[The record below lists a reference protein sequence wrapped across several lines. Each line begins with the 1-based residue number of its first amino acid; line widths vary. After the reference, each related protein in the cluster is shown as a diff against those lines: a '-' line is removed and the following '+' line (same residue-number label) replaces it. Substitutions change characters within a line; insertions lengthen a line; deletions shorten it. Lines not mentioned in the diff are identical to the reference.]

1 MPDALRQS
9 PNNFSMEGKLKILF
23 NEDVK
28 LDAELLW
35 RELANNEI
43 DFKKLLVDNRI
54 DFIEGLKSFNP
65 DLIISDYSIPQF
77 TGMQAL
83 IIRNEI
89 SPLTPFILVTGSN
102 NETVAVDCMKAGA
115 DDYILK
121 DNLSRLAISVNNS
134 INRAKVL
141 REKYITEE
149 LLRQSEEKYRSIFEN
164 VQDVFY
170 ETAPDGTILE
180 ASPSIEVLSRGQ
192 YKREELLGKSIND
205 FYSHSEE
212 RNLFMEALKTKGSV
226 TDFEIM
232 LKNRDGSLIPCSVS
246 SKISFNAEG
255 IPVKISG
262 SMRDISERKKA
273 ERTLLDIID
282 NNPMSIQIMDI
293 DGFTLRVNQA
303 FIKLFGSVPPPDF
316 SMFSDIQLK
325 EKGFTELLVRIKNC
339 EVVQFPDMVFNPHD
353 SLSEMPDCL
362 AWIKAVGFALLDGN
376 GKPEKIVL
384 MHENITERKQAEEKL
399 RQSSVFN
406 ESLLKTIPFGMDIVD
421 EEGNVLFL
429 SENFKRLLGDEA
441 IGKKCW
447 EIYRDD
453 KKQCSDCPLFKG
465 IVLGETE
472 TYESHGVLDNR
483 IFEISHTGM
492 MFDGKKALLEIFQDI
507 TDRKQSEEEL
517 IKAKDKAEEG
527 DRLKTAFLHNI
538 SHEIRT
544 PMNAIVGFSAL
555 LGEPDLDAHSRT
567 EYIEVILQSSN
578 HLLSIITDIIDIS
591 NIEANIVKI
600 AKNEIN
606 INSTL
611 KTLCDQFLPVLT
623 GKNLQLVCENRVP
636 DSAALIITDSTK
648 LKQIITNLLS
658 NAVKYTDKGS
668 VKLGCEVK
676 DKFLEFHVSD
686 TGIGISEEHH
696 NKIFDRFYQVESSD
710 NRLYEGT
717 GLGLAISSAYVGLL
731 GGKMWLLSEPGKGTT
746 FNFTL
751 PYQNNVAEFQTNIE
765 KPVYYDLVF
774 KKKIKILVAEDVES
788 NFLLISY
795 FLQGANAELL
805 RARTGREAVE
815 QCLADRS
822 IDLILMDIKMPD
834 MDGYTAA
841 KLIREANISIPII
854 AQTAYADDMNKAIDS
869 GCSGFISK
877 PFDKKG
883 LLYKISEFIV

>member
-1 MPDALRQS
+1 
-9 PNNFSMEGKLKILF
+9 MEGKLKILF
-23 NEDVK
+23 NEDVRT
-28 LDAELLW
+28 DAELIW
-35 RELANNEI
+35 RELKKNEI
-43 DFKKLLVDNRI
+43 DFKKLLVDNRK
-54 DFIEGLKSFNP
+54 DFIEGLKSFAP
-65 DLIISDYSIPQF
+65 DLIISDYSLPQF
-77 TGMQAL
+77 TGMEAL
-83 IIRNEI
+83 LIRNEM

-121 DNLSRLAISVNNS
+121 DNLLRLGLSVNNS

-141 REKYITEE
+141 REKNIVEEE
-149 LLRQSEEKYRSIFEN
+149 LYKSEAKYRSIFEN
-164 VQDVFY
+164 VQDLFY
-170 ETAPDGTILE
+170 ESALDGTILE
-180 ASPSIEVLSRGQ
+180 VSPSIEVLSRGQ
-192 YKREELLGKSIND
+192 YKREALLGKSMTD

-212 RNLFMEALKTKGSV
+212 RNLFMEALKATGSV

-246 SKISFNAEG
+246 SKIIFNSEG

-273 ERTLLDIID
+273 EKTLQDIID
-282 NNPMSIQIMDI
+282 YNPMSIQILDTE
-293 DGFTLRVNQA
+293 GFTLKVNQA
-303 FIKLFGSVPPPDF
+303 FIKLFGSVPPSDF

-325 EKGFTELLVRIKNC
+325 EKGFAELVVRIKNR
-339 EVVQFPDMVFNPHD
+339 EVVQFPDMQFNPHE
-353 SLSEMPDCL
+353 SISEMPDCL
-362 AWIKAVGFALLDGN
+362 AWIKAIGFSLADGN

-384 MHENITERKQAEEKL
+384 MHENITERKLAEEKL
-399 RQSSVFN
+399 RHSSEFN

-421 EEGNVLFL
+421 EDGNVLFL
-429 SENFKRLLGDEA
+429 SENFIRLLGDDA

-453 KKQCSDCPLFKG
+453 KKQCSDCPLLKG
-465 IVLGETE
+465 ITIGETE
-472 TYESHGVLDNR
+472 TYETHGVLDNR

-492 MFDGKKALLEIFQDI
+492 LYQGKTAMLEIFQDI
-507 TDRKQSEEEL
+507 TERKQSEIEL

-527 DRLKTAFLHNI
+527 DKLKTAFLHNI

-567 EYIEVILQSSN
+567 DYIEVIMQSSN

-606 INSTL
+606 VNSTL
-611 KTLCDQFLPVLT
+611 KTLCDQFLPVIT

-636 DSAALIITDSTK
+636 DSAASIITDSTK

-658 NAVKYTDKGS
+658 NAVKFTDKGS
-668 VKLGCEVK
+668 VRLGCEVK
-676 DKFLEFHVSD
+676 DKFLEFHVTDS
-686 TGIGISEEHH
+686 GIGISEEHH
-696 NKIFDRFYQVESSD
+696 NKIFDRFYQVEQSVS
-710 NRLYEGT
+710 RLYEGT
-717 GLGLAISSAYVGLL
+717 GLGLSISKANAEHM
-731 GGKMWLLSEPGKGTT
+731 GGEMWLTSEPGKGTT
-746 FNFTL
+746 FYFTI
-751 PYQNNVAEFQTNIE
+751 PYERQVVET
-765 KPVYYDLVF
+765 PVVKDKTEPGYLVF
-774 KKKIKILVAEDVES
+774 PSKKKILVAEDVES
-788 NFLLISY
+788 NFKLICY
-795 FLQGANAELL
+795 FLSGANTEVISAVN
-805 RARTGREAVE
+805 GKEAV
-815 QCLADRS
+815 DKFFTIPD
-822 IDLILMDIKMPD
+822 IDLILMDIKMPV
-834 MDGYTAA
+834 MDGYSAT

-854 AQTAYADDMNKAIDS
+854 AQTAYTDDMDKAIES

-883 LLYKISEFIV
+883 LLNKISEFIV

>member
-1 MPDALRQS
+1 MKDI
-9 PNNFSMEGKLKILF
+9 LKILF
-23 NEDVK
+23 NEDAK
-28 LDAELLW
+28 LDAELIW
-35 RELANNEI
+35 RELKKNNI
-43 DFKKLLVDNRI
+43 GFKELLVDNKK
-54 DFIEGLKSFNP
+54 DFIAGLKSFNP
-65 DLIISDYSIPQF
+65 DLIISDYSLPQF
-77 TGMQAL
+77 NGMQAL
-83 IIRNEI
+83 LIRNEM

-121 DNLSRLAISVNNS
+121 DNLSRLGLSVNNS
-134 INRAKVL
+134 ISRAKVL
-141 REKYITEE
+141 REKNIAEEE
-149 LLRQSEEKYRSIFEN
+149 LYKSETKYRSIFEN
-164 VQDVFY
+164 VQDIFY
-170 ETAPDGTILE
+170 ETATDGTILE
-180 ASPSIEVLSRGQ
+180 VSPSIEVLSRGQ

-205 FYSHSEE
+205 LYSHFEE
-212 RNLFMEALKTKGSV
+212 RNFFMEALKTKGSV

-273 ERTLLDIID
+273 ERTLHDIID

-293 DGFTLRVNQA
+293 GGFTLRVNQA

-316 SMFSDIQLK
+316 SMFSDIQLQ

-507 TDRKQSEEEL
+507 TNRKQSEEEL

-544 PMNAIVGFSAL
+544 PMNAIVGFSSL
-555 LGEPDLDAHSRT
+555 LGEPDLDAHSRAD
-567 EYIEVILQSSN
+567 YIEVIVQSSN
-578 HLLSIITDIIDIS
+578 HLLSIISDIIDIS

-600 AKNEIN
+600 AKDEIN
-606 INSTL
+606 VNSTL
-611 KTLCDQFLPVLT
+611 KNLCDQFLPVIA

-658 NAVKYTDKGS
+658 NAVKFTDKGS

-686 TGIGISEEHH
+686 TGIGISEENHK
-696 NKIFDRFYQVESSD
+696 KIFDRFYQVESTD
-710 NRLYEGT
+710 TRLYEGT

-746 FNFTL
+746 FYFTL
-751 PYQNNVAEFQTNIE
+751 PYQKHVAASQPEIE
-765 KPVYYDLVF
+765 KPVYHDFVF
-774 KKKIKILVAEDVES
+774 KKKMKILVAEDVES
-788 NFLLISY
+788 NFQLISY
-795 FLQGANAELL
+795 FLHGANTELL
-805 RARTGREAVE
+805 WVRNGREAVE

-822 IDLILMDIKMPD
+822 IDLILMDIKMPE
-834 MDGYTAA
+834 MDGYTAT
-841 KLIREANISIPII
+841 KLIREANISISII
-854 AQTAYADDMNKAIDS
+854 AQTAYADDMVKAIES

-877 PFDKKG
+877 PFDKKS
-883 LLYKISEFIV
+883 LLFKISKFI

>member
-567 EYIEVILQSSN
+567 DYIEVILQSSN